1 MPSRRYLT
9 AVFSVALIFG
19 ASSDL
24 FTQQNR
30 EPARVAPQPQNNVSA
45 TLDKYCATCHNEKV
59 RAGGFALEK
68 LHADSP
74 GADAEA
80 WENVVRKLRSGAM
93 PPAGRPR
100 PDAATYDAVASHLE
114 AKLDAAAKI
123 EPNPGRLPLF
133 HRLTRTEYKNAIR
146 DLLGLDDLSKDVDL
160 DLLLPADNTASGF
173 DNIADLLFVSSTQL
187 EQYLSA
193 AQKLSAVAVGDR
205 SLPPLLDVYRMSE
218 QFNQEY
224 QAEGAPFGTRGGTVI
239 RTYLP
244 LDGEYRIHIEL
255 ADVPR
260 EPHQLEV
267 AVDDE
272 RVGLIAA
279 ELQTPPSTADGDQA
293 KDETA
298 AADQHTVAERLDEIA
313 TEIKINSVVNRRF
326 ELDRRNEAR
335 RRALARGFDLDVPMK
350 AGEREIA
357 VTFVKRTAAKGEAL
371 LKPRLR
377 GRGQLPAIASV
388 TIRGPQKISG
398 VGETASRRKIF
409 ICAEKE
415 AGCARKILSSLAR
428 RAYRRPVTEADLHP
442 LLSLYEAERSE
453 SGFEAG
459 IRQGLQ
465 RILVSPQF
473 LFRIEREP
481 PAGSKPQDP
490 AYVRGTRERVYRIS
504 DVELAS
510 RLSFF
515 LWSSIPDDE
524 LLDLAVRGRLSNRT
538 VLDQQ
543 VRRMLRDPR
552 SDALATNFAAQWL
565 YLRDVHAKT
574 PSPRLFPDFDLSLR
588 DAFERETTLFLGS
601 VFREDRSV
609 VDLLRANDTFMN
621 ERLARHYGVPNV
633 IGNDFRRVTY
643 PEDNPRRGLGLLG
656 HSSILTITSYANRTS
671 PVLRGKYVLANLLG
685 APPAPPPPNIPALA
699 TESKESGKVLPMR
712 EALGLHRANPACAGC
727 HAAMDPIGFAMDN
740 FDALGRWRTVDASGA
755 PIDASGVLPDGTR
768 FEGVAG
774 LRHALL
780 SHPERFVATLT
791 ENLLAYALGRSL
803 EYYDQPIVR
812 TVVRDAASRDY
823 RFSALVLGIVN
834 SAAFQ
839 NRKAET
845 TQAAAAARAH

>member
-1 MPSRRYLT
+1 MHAKRYLT
-9 AVFSVALIFG
+9 AVFSLALVLG

-24 FTQQNR
+24 FTQRAQD
-30 EPARVAPQPQNNVSA
+30 AAPVTGQAATNVSA
-45 TLDKYCATCHNEKV
+45 ATLSKYCMTCHNEKV
-59 RAGGFALEK
+59 HAGGFALEK
-68 LHADSP
+68 LNADDP
-74 GADAEA
+74 KADAKA
-80 WENVVRKLRSGAM
+80 WEKVVRKLRTGAM

-114 AKLDAAAKI
+114 AKLDAAAKT

-160 DLLLPADNTASGF
+160 DLLLPADNSSSGF

-187 EQYLSA
+187 EQYLAA
-193 AQKLSAVAVGDR
+193 AQKLSAVAVGDQT
-205 SLPPLLDVYRMSE
+205 LPPLVDVYRMSE

-239 RTYLP
+239 HTYLP
-244 LDGEYRIHIEL
+244 LDGDYRIHIEL
-255 ADVPR
+255 ADLPR

-267 AVDDE
+267 VVDDQ
-272 RVGLIAA
+272 RVGLISA
-279 ELQTPPSTADGDQA
+279 EIQTPS
-293 KDETA
+293 A
-298 AADQHTVAERLDEIA
+298 AADTDTKRDAASVDQQTVAERLDEIA

-326 ELDRRNEAR
+326 ELDKRNEGR
-335 RRALARGFDLDVPMK
+335 RRALAKGFDVDVPMK
-350 AGEREIA
+350 AGARAIA
-357 VTFVKRTAAKGEAL
+357 VTFVKRTSAKGEAL
-371 LKPRLR
+371 IKPRLR

-398 VGETASRRKIF
+398 VGDTATRRKIF
-409 ICAEKE
+409 ICSAAE
-415 AGCARKILSSLAR
+415 AGCARKILSALAR
-428 RAYRRPVTEADLHP
+428 RAYRRPVTEADLQP
-442 LLSLYEAERSE
+442 LLSIYEAERGE

-459 IRQGLQ
+459 IRQGLE

-473 LFRIEREP
+473 LFRIERQP
-481 PAGSKPQDP
+481 SRVAPGA
-490 AYVRGTRERVYRIS
+490 VYRIS
-504 DVELAS
+504 DLELAS

-515 LWSSIPDDE
+515 LWSSIPDAE
-524 LLDLAVRGRLSNRT
+524 LLDLAVDGRLSNRT

-588 DAFERETTLFLGS
+588 NAFEQETTLFLES

-609 VDLLRANDTFMN
+609 IELLRSNDTFMN
-621 ERLARHYGVPNV
+621 ERLAKHYGVPNV
-633 IGNDFRRVTY
+633 LGNNFRRVTY

-656 HSSILTITSYANRTS
+656 HSSILTLTSYANRTS
-671 PVLRGKYVLANLLG
+671 PVLRGKYVLGNLLG

-699 TESKESGKVLPMR
+699 TESKDSGRVLPMR
-712 EALGLHRANPACAGC
+712 EALAQHRANPACAGC

-740 FDALGRWRTVDASGA
+740 FDALGRWRTVDASGT
-755 PIDASGVLPDGTR
+755 PIDPSGVLPDGTR
-768 FEGVAG
+768 FEGVSG
-774 LRHALL
+774 LRQVLL

-803 EYYDQPIVR
+803 EYYDQPIIR
-812 TVVRDAASRDY
+812 SVVRDSASRDY
-823 RFSALVLGIVN
+823 RFSELVLGIVN

-839 NRKAET
+839 NRKAELQQSGT
-845 TQAAAAARAH
+845 AARAR

>member
-1 MPSRRYLT
+1 MDFFSSKTMPARRYLT
-9 AVFSVALIFG
+9 AVFSLVLVFG
-19 ASSDL
+19 ASRDIR
-24 FTQQNR
+24 TQRATQ
-30 EPARVAPQPQNNVSA
+30 PAVVLQPASALSAA
-45 TLDKYCATCHNEKV
+45 TLNKYCATCHNEKV
-59 RAGGFALEK
+59 RAGGLALEK
-68 LHADSP
+68 LKSDDPSAN
-74 GADAEA
+74 AAA
-80 WENVVRKLRSGAM
+80 WEKVVRKLRTGAM

-133 HRLTRTEYKNAIR
+133 HRLSRTEYKNAIR

-160 DLLLPADNTASGF
+160 DLLLPADNSSSGF

-193 AQKLSAVAVGDR
+193 AQKLSAVAVGDQ
-205 SLPPLLDVYRMSE
+205 SLPPLVDVYRMSE

-244 LDGEYRIHIEL
+244 LDGDYRIHIEL
-255 ADVPR
+255 ADAPR
-260 EPHQLEV
+260 EPHQLEI

-272 RVGLIAA
+272 RVRLISA
-279 ELQTPPSTADGDQA
+279 ELQTQSTAAEAESAA
-293 KDETA
+293 KDA
-298 AADQHTVAERLDEIA
+298 ASPDAQTVAEKLDEIA

-335 RRALARGFDLDVPMK
+335 RRTLAKGFDVDVPMK
-350 AGEREIA
+350 AGPRAIA
-357 VTFVKRTAAKGEAL
+357 VTFLKRTSAKGEAL
-371 LKPRLR
+371 IRPRLR

-398 VGETASRRKIF
+398 AGDTPSRRRIF
-409 ICAEKE
+409 VCTPGTAAEE
-415 AGCARKILSSLAR
+415 AGCAKKILSSLAR
-428 RAYRRPVTEADLHP
+428 RAYRRPVTGADLHT
-442 LLSLYEAERSE
+442 LLSLYEAERGE

-459 IRQGLQ
+459 IKQGLE

-473 LFRIEREP
+473 LFRIERQ
-481 PAGSKPQDP
+481 PAKVAPG
-490 AYVRGTRERVYRIS
+490 AVYRIN
-504 DVELAS
+504 DLELAS

-524 LLDLAVRGRLSNRT
+524 LLDLAVRGKLSGRA
-538 VLDQQ
+538 VLEQQ

-552 SDALATNFAAQWL
+552 SEALATNFAAQWL

-588 DAFERETTLFLGS
+588 EAFERETTLFLES

-609 VDLLRANDTFMN
+609 IDLLRANDTFMN
-621 ERLARHYGVPNV
+621 ERLAKHYGVPNV
-633 IGNDFRRVTY
+633 FGNSFRRVTY
-643 PEDNPRRGLGLLG
+643 ADDNPRRGLGLLG
-656 HSSILTITSYANRTS
+656 HSGILTITSYANRTS
-671 PVLRGKYVLANLLG
+671 PVLRGKYVLGNLLG

-699 TESKESGKVLPMR
+699 TESKDSGKVLPMR
-712 EALGLHRANPACAGC
+712 EALARHRANPACASC

-755 PIDASGVLPDGTR
+755 TIDPSGVLPDGTR

-774 LRHALL
+774 LRQVLL
-780 SHPERFVATLT
+780 SHPERFVSTLT
-791 ENLLAYALGRSL
+791 ENLLGYAVGRSL
-803 EYYDQPIVR
+803 EYYDQPVVR
-812 TVVRDAASRDY
+812 AVVRDSAPRDY
-823 RFSALVLGIVN
+823 RFSELVLGIVN
-834 SAAFQ
+834 SPAFQ
-839 NRKAET
+839 TRKSEA
-845 TQAAAAARAH
+845 QQQ